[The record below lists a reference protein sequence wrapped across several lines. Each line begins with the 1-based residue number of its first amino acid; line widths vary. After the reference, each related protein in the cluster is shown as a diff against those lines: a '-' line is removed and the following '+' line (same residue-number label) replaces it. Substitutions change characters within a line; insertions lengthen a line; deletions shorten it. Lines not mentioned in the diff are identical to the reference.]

1 MHTRLS
7 ASRAHWRSPRTRRRL
22 KEAGAGKSLARI
34 PMENLGY
41 LFAAYA
47 IIFAVI
53 LGYVIFIW
61 RRQAALEAEL
71 RAIEARMKAV
81 EKDGRASAADAR
93 AHS

>member
-7 ASRAHWRSPRTRRRL
+7 VSRAHWRSPRTRRSL
-22 KEAGAGKSLARI
+22 KRQVRKITCAYTDG
-34 PMENLGY
+34 NLGY

-71 RAIEARMKAV
+71 RAIEARMKAL
-81 EKDGRASAADAR
+81 EEDGRASAADAR
-93 AHS
+93 SHS